1 MGAQVDVI
9 HPFQFFEVC
18 QDRFVYFFDA
28 VHQDEDADLIR
39 ADLFPSDQV
48 RNIFG
53 DACESALEHCFILG
67 VHADADGKFD
77 SICLLH
83 EGVDVVLAILLDL
96 LEG

>member
-1 MGAQVDVI
+1 MGAQVDFI

-18 QDRFVYFFDA
+18 HDRFVYFFDA

-39 ADLFPSDQV
+39 ADLFPSD
-48 RNIFG
+48 
-53 DACESALEHCFILG
+53 CESALEHCFILG

-83 EGVDVVLAILLDL
+83 EGEDVVLAIHLDL